1 MRRNTPDK
9 PDNTERPQV
18 NPGYA
23 LFQLS
28 KALTTQTQ
36 HADPATRERARRRA
50 EDWTAVFTGIL
61 NGTLAVGSRTPVGGT
76 PNWVTLRVLTGGF
89 ATGELLAGGPLQ
101 THEQSLSA
109 RLRPVRVTRF
119 SEVRRILNSYY
130 LTDEGLAE
138 LQELLQSGYY
148 DVNVPEEGALLVVAW
163 LVKNG
168 HAEQARGLLETIGPW
183 FSELRF
189 YPVPAQGARSIGA
202 GSPKSASDARV
213 FVQDVSTTIESLKR
227 IKPNPRIL
235 AQKETVCI
243 WTPLYDSAVQLFLE
257 TVEGELPSLRCDAE
271 GRWVRSESGGFPV
284 QGGWPCRHYP
294 DDWAA
299 RAQALL
305 DEYDALRAEHRL
317 SGRPER
323 GKDSFAQLREYLRR
337 YVQNPESLQGRD
349 VGRIRLILA
358 RYITKRGTPDSHRC
372 RELRDRQFRH
382 ASAPTFQQI
391 ASVLVPRLQDSIPD
405 DGLEQAQIGPITAPI
420 SADEAQH
427 WKVPAGTSV
436 PQRLQQKVERCLS
449 GTMAVLVG
457 RGLITSSSTLARVLP
472 QITAGIRAVGFSD
485 PELQRLFAAIYS
497 AFRRRRSLLLL
508 NLEKQV
514 QIEELPWVAAIEHLR
529 SDDLAPKELARQTLE
544 EVTVLAIASFP
555 YAILPN
561 KLLQELR
568 ALAKTAELDLPLV
581 DELAADIFMGEF
593 SGKYLEAAKQAA
605 DVLEHTLYAKYYGI
619 DYRQIREME
628 DEQPQKPAKA
638 GWFRRPAER
647 QSSPFAD
654 LCAARAG
661 VSLGSWDP
669 ATNGMIIEQQQ
680 ILTTQNLAVLFARLD
695 LAGVLGE
702 QLADLA
708 RHCFQWI
715 CQCQQV
721 KAHDFHTRLIQV
733 KNSAY
738 AWRQMIFFLALL
750 PPPAVAEFLSW
761 AEEYLSQQPEAF
773 RNRFR
778 PALAGLVL
786 ASQGHSLDSNTAQQA
801 GARRFLG
808 WSKAR
813 HWLLTDV

>member
-1 MRRNTPDK
+1 MRRNTTDK
-9 PDNTERPQV
+9 PDNTEGPQV

-36 HADPATRERARRRA
+36 HVDPAARERARRRA
-50 EDWTAVFTGIL
+50 EDWTVVFTGIL

-101 THEQSLSA
+101 THEQALSA
-109 RLRPVRVTRF
+109 RLRPLPVTRF

-130 LTDEGLAE
+130 LTDDGLTD
-138 LQELLQSGYY
+138 LQELLQSGRY

-163 LVKNG
+163 LVQNG
-168 HAEQARGLLETIGPW
+168 HAEQARKLLETIGPW
-183 FSELRF
+183 FSQLRF
-189 YPVPAQGARSIGA
+189 YPVPAQRAQPTGAN
-202 GSPKSASDARV
+202 SASDAKV
-213 FVQDVSTTIESLKR
+213 FVQDVSITIESLKR

-243 WTPLYDSAVQLFLE
+243 WTPLYDRAVQLFLE
-257 TVEGELPSLRCDAE
+257 TVEGELPSLSCDAE

-284 QGGWPCRHYP
+284 QGGWPCRRYLEG
-294 DDWAA
+294 WAV

-305 DEYDALRAEHRL
+305 DEYDALRAEHML

-337 YVQNPESLQGRD
+337 CVQNPGSLQGRD

-358 RYITKRGTPDSHRC
+358 RYITKRGAPDSPRC

-391 ASVLVPRLQDSIPD
+391 ANVLVPRLQDSTPD
-405 DGLEQAQIGPITAPI
+405 DGLEQAEIGPITEPI
-420 SADEAQH
+420 SADEAED

-449 GTMAVLVG
+449 GTMAVLVE

-485 PELQRLFAAIYS
+485 PELRQLFAAIYS

-514 QIEELPWVAAIEHLR
+514 QIEELPWVAAIQRFR

-568 ALAKTAELDLPLV
+568 ALAKSAELDLPLV

-605 DVLEHTLYAKYYGI
+605 DVLKHTLYAGYYGI
-619 DYRQIREME
+619 DYQQLREMK
-628 DEQPQKPAKA
+628 DVQPSKQTRAA
-638 GWFRRPAER
+638 WFRRPAER
-647 QSSPFAD
+647 QSNPFAE

-661 VSLGSWDP
+661 VSLGTWDP

-680 ILTTQNLAVLFARLD
+680 ILTTQNLATLFGRLD
-695 LAGVLGE
+695 LAGALGE
-702 QLADLA
+702 QLAELP
-708 RHCFQWI
+708 RQCFRWI
-715 CQCQQV
+715 CQRQQI

-738 AWRQMIFFLALL
+738 AWRQMIFFLAFL
-750 PPPAVAEFLSW
+750 PQPPVAEFLSW

-786 ASQGHSLDSNTAQQA
+786 ASQGNSLDSNTAQQA
-801 GARRFLG
+801 EARRFLG
-808 WSKAR
+808 WSKAT
-813 HWLLTDV
+813 HWLLTDL